1 MPFPRFSPSGMGEG
15 ATALTTAR
23 VTQAAAQPARGAA
36 DVTALTADAV
46 QLRQATVRDVPTMA
60 RIINHWASQGIM
72 LAKSHHQLYQYI
84 RDFVVATY
92 DDEVVGCGALHVV
105 WEDLA
110 EVRSM
115 AIVEEWQNKGIG
127 RRMLARL
134 LDEARELGLP
144 HVFVLTY
151 REDFYGRAGFRV
163 VPHETLPHKIWGDCL
178 NCPKFP
184 NCDEIA
190 MTLDLNADDSE
201 CTSFRGGGQR

>member
-1 MPFPRFSPSGMGEG
+1 MPFPRYSPAGAGEG
-15 ATALTTAR
+15 AAASAR
-23 VTQAAAQPARGAA
+23 VSPLAADAAAS
-36 DVTALTADAV
+36 TADAV
-46 QLRQATVRDVPTMA
+46 QVRRATVRDVPAMA

-72 LAKSHHQLYQYI
+72 LPKSHHQLYQYI
-84 RDFVVATY
+84 RDFVVATCN
-92 DDEVVGCGALHVV
+92 DEVIGCGALHVV

-115 AIVEEWQNKGIG
+115 AVVEEWQGKGVG
-127 RRMLARL
+127 RKMLAHL

-144 HVFVLTY
+144 HVFALTY
-151 REDFYGRAGFRV
+151 RQGFFERAGFRV

-190 MTLDLNADDSE
+190 MTLDLSPDKTE
-201 CTSFRGGGQR
+201 

>member
-1 MPFPRFSPSGMGEG
+1 MPFPRFSPPTGEG
-15 ATALTTAR
+15 AGTSVPDRISGPVATDAIPAVALPTVGVR
-23 VTQAAAQPARGAA
+23 K
-36 DVTALTADAV
+36 
-46 QLRQATVRDVPTMA
+46 ATVRDVATMA

-92 DDEVVGCGALHVV
+92 GDTVIGCGALHVV

-115 AIVEEWQNKGIG
+115 AVVEGWHGKGVG
-127 RRMLARL
+127 RLMLAHL
-134 LDEARELGLP
+134 LDEARNLGLP
-144 HVFVLTY
+144 HVFALTY
-151 REDFYGRAGFRV
+151 RQSFFERAGFRV
-163 VPHETLPHKIWGDCL
+163 VPHESLPHKIWGDCL

-190 MTLDLNADDSE
+190 MTLDLSPYDAEESNDDPQKE
-201 CTSFRGGGQR
+201 